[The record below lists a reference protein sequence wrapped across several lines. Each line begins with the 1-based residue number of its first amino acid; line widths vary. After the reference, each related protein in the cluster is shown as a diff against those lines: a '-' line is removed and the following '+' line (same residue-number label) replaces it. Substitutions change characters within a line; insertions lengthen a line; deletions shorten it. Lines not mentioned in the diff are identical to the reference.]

1 MNNEKLALN
10 AASLR
15 EQINKHNIRYHI
27 EDDPSITDAEYDELF
42 SKLLEIETDNPELI
56 TPDSPT
62 QRVGATPL
70 KSFKSIKH
78 ETPMLSLN
86 NVFSGREFEAYFK
99 KSCQLL
105 CLPNIEFIGEPK
117 MDGLA
122 VSLLYKDGSLKTAAT
137 RGDGNI
143 GEDITT
149 NARTIKTIPLVLK
162 GEQNSI
168 IEVRGE
174 AYLEISMF
182 EKINAK
188 LENAARKRFANPRN
202 AAAGTLRQLD
212 PKVVASR
219 GLRFK
224 AYALFRKTPGMLVN
238 TQSGSL
244 EQLKDLGF
252 DIPDDYQILK
262 SPDECISFHE
272 RLAKKRSDLNY
283 EIDGVVFKVNDFKL
297 QERLGSVSRAPRWA
311 TAFKFP
317 PEEKRTKVLGIE
329 VQVGRTG
336 ALTPVA
342 KLVPVNVSGVMIS
355 SATLHNFE
363 EVERKD
369 VRVGDT
375 VVVRRAGD
383 VIPEIVRVVL
393 ERRPTTSEAFI
404 VPETIPNLI
413 ERKLIQQIVHFSG
426 KESMNV
432 DGLGTRIV
440 EKLVKSGLVCDVA
453 DLFRLQIKDFMKIDG
468 FGEKSAR
475 NICQQIHRAKDV
487 EFSKFLFSLGIEGVG
502 STTANNLSFSYSEP
516 LTLAR
521 ASVEDLQSV
530 PDIGPIV
537 ARNIFDWFAHPSN
550 LNLIKKLLSLG
561 VNLRNDNYLRNV
573 FVSKLAGKTVVVTGR
588 LSTTTRV
595 EMKNKLQSMGIKV
608 AGSVSKNTDFLLIG
622 ADAGSKLEKAEEL
635 GIKVI
640 TEDELDKLL

>member
-1 MNNEKLALN
+1 MTSQNLALL

-15 EQINKHNIRYHI
+15 AQINKHNFRYHI
-27 EDDPSITDAEYDELF
+27 EDDPSITDAEYDEIF

-70 KSFKSIKH
+70 KSFKNIKH

-86 NVFSGREFEAYFK
+86 NVFSGSEFEAYFK
-99 KSCQLL
+99 KCCQLL
-105 CLPNIEFIGEPK
+105 RLRNIEFIGEPK

-122 VSLLYKDGSLKTAAT
+122 VSLLYKDGSLTTAAT

-143 GEDITT
+143 GEDITS
-149 NARTIKTIPLVLK
+149 NARTIKTIPLVLR

-174 AYLEISMF
+174 AYMEITMF

-188 LENAARKRFANPRN
+188 LENAGRKRFANPRN

-244 EQLKDLGF
+244 EQLTDLGF
-252 DIPDDYQILK
+252 DTPDDYQILK
-262 SPDECISFHE
+262 SPEECISFHD
-272 RLAKKRSDLNY
+272 RLAKKRSGLNY

-297 QERLGSVSRAPRWA
+297 QEKLGNVSRAPRWA

-317 PEEKRTKVLGIE
+317 PEEKRTKVLDIE

-383 VIPEIVRVVL
+383 VIPEVVRVVL
-393 ERRPTTSEAFI
+393 ERRPTISEAFI

-432 DGLGTRIV
+432 NGLGTKIV

-475 NICQQIHRAKDV
+475 NICQQIHQAKDV

-502 STTANNLSFSYSEP
+502 ATTANNLSFSYSEP
-516 LTLAR
+516 LTLAK

-550 LNLIKKLLSLG
+550 LNLIKKLLTLG
-561 VNLRNDNYLRNV
+561 LHLKNDNYLRNA
-573 FVSKLAGKTVVVTGR
+573 FVSKLAGKTVVITGR
-588 LSTTTRV
+588 LFTTTRV

>member
-1 MNNEKLALN
+1 
-10 AASLR
+10 
-15 EQINKHNIRYHI
+15 
-27 EDDPSITDAEYDELF
+27 
-42 SKLLEIETDNPELI
+42 
-56 TPDSPT
+56 
-62 QRVGATPL
+62 
-70 KSFKSIKH
+70 
-78 ETPMLSLN
+78 
-86 NVFSGREFEAYFK
+86 
-99 KSCQLL
+99 
-105 CLPNIEFIGEPK
+105 
-117 MDGLA
+117 
-122 VSLLYKDGSLKTAAT
+122 
-137 RGDGNI
+137 
-143 GEDITT
+143 
-149 NARTIKTIPLVLK
+149 
-162 GEQNSI
+162 
-168 IEVRGE
+168 
-174 AYLEISMF
+174 MF

-188 LENAARKRFANPRN
+188 LENAGRKRFANPRN

-238 TQSGSL
+238 TQSDSL
-244 EQLKDLGF
+244 EQLTDLGF
-252 DIPDDYQILK
+252 DTPDDYQILK
-262 SPDECISFHE
+262 SPEECISFHG
-272 RLAKKRSDLNY
+272 RLAKKRSGLNY

-363 EVERKD
+363 EVARKD

-432 DGLGTRIV
+432 DGLGTKIV

-502 STTANNLSFSYSEP
+502 ATTANNLSFSYSEP
-516 LTLAR
+516 LTLAK

-550 LNLIKKLLSLG
+550 LNLIKKLLTLG
-561 VNLRNDNYLRNV
+561 LNLKNDNYLRND

-588 LSTTTRV
+588 LSTTSRV

-622 ADAGSKLEKAEEL
+622 ADAGSKLKKAEEL

>member
-1 MNNEKLALN
+1 MTSQKLALQ
-10 AASLR
+10 AANLR
-15 EQINKHNIRYHI
+15 AQINKHNFRYHV
-27 EDDPSITDAEYDELF
+27 EDDPIITDADYDELF
-42 SKLLEIETDNPELI
+42 LKLLEIEKDNPELI
-56 TPDSPT
+56 TSDSPT

-70 KSFKSIKH
+70 KSFQNIKH
-78 ETPMLSLN
+78 NIPMLSLN
-86 NVFSGREFEAYFK
+86 NVFNEIEFKAYFK
-99 KSCQLL
+99 KVCQLL
-105 CLPNIEFIGEPK
+105 RQQNIEFIGEPK

-122 VSLLYKDGSLKTAAT
+122 VSLVYENGSLKTAAT

-149 NARTIKTIPLVLK
+149 NARTIKTIPLFLK
-162 GEQNSI
+162 GEQNSA

-182 EKINAK
+182 EKINSK
-188 LENAARKRFANPRN
+188 LENDGRKRFANPRN
-202 AAAGTLRQLD
+202 AAAGTLRHLD
-212 PKVVASR
+212 PKIVASR

-224 AYALFRKTPGMLVN
+224 AYALVRKSPSMRVN
-238 TQSGSL
+238 TQFRSL
-244 EQLKDLGF
+244 EQLTDLGF
-252 DIPDDYQILK
+252 DIPDYYQILK
-262 SPDECISFHE
+262 TPEECISFHE
-272 RLAKKRSDLNY
+272 RLVKKRNDLNY
-283 EIDGVVFKVNDFKL
+283 EIDGVVFKINDFRL

-317 PEEKRTKVLGIE
+317 PEEKTTKVLDIE

-393 ERRPTTSEAFI
+393 ERRPTTSKAFI
-404 VPETIPNLI
+404 VPTTIPNLF

-426 KESMNV
+426 KESLNV
-432 DGLGTRIV
+432 DGLGTKIV

-453 DLFRLQIKDFMKIDG
+453 DLFRLQIEDFMKIDG

-475 NICQQIHRAKDV
+475 NICHHINSAKDV
-487 EFSKFLFSLGIEGVG
+487 EFSKLLFSLGIEGVG
-502 STTANNLSFSYSEP
+502 ATTANNLSFSYSEP
-516 LTLAR
+516 FTLAK
-521 ASVEDLQSV
+521 ASVDDLQSV
-530 PDIGPIV
+530 PDIGPVV
-537 ARNIFDWFAHPSN
+537 ARNIFDWFAQPSN
-550 LNLIKKLLSLG
+550 LNLIKKLLNLG
-561 VNLRNDNYLRNV
+561 LNLRNGNYLRD
-573 FVSKLAGKTVVVTGR
+573 VSVSTLAGKTVVVTGR
-588 LSTTTRV
+588 LSAITRT
-595 EMKNKLQSMGIKV
+595 EMKNKLQRIGIKV
-608 AGSVSKNTDFLLIG
+608 AGSVSKNTDFLIIG

-640 TEDELDKLL
+640 TEEELDKLL